1 MTKNTEVLFRIR
13 EISEAVALTHQA
25 FLVDISLRG
34 QKDSQVL
41 EIFVDTATGI
51 TADGCA
57 EISRD
62 LSVRLDHEN
71 LIPGRYELRVS
82 SPGLDRPLKLR
93 QQYGKNVGRDLTVRY
108 KAGEQIQTVTGQ
120 LTKVDADNIV
130 LLLRSTEEVITI
142 PFETI
147 QESRVKIDFR
157 SASR

>member
-1 MTKNTEVLFRIR
+1 MKNAEVLTRIR
-13 EISEAVALTHQA
+13 QISEAVALTHQA
-25 FLVDISLRG
+25 FLVDIKLRG

-41 EIFVDTATGI
+41 EVFVDTTTGI

-93 QQYGKNVGRDLTVRY
+93 QQYVKNVGRDLTVRY
-108 KAGEQIQTVTGQ
+108 KAGEQTQTVTGQ
-120 LTKVDADNIV
+120 LTKVDADSIV

-142 PFETI
+142 PFEDI